1 MSLYRVLV
9 VDDDPWMHRII
20 ATHLSGLSLKIDTA
34 DEGTTALAKALA
46 TNPDLII
53 SDVMMP
59 GMDGWALVR
68 EIRAHARFAFVPF
81 IFLTS
86 LSSAGDLLR
95 GFRLGADDFLC
106 KPFGGDQLVERVLS
120 ALKRS
125 ERTLANA
132 QARLGDSHGC
142 GLRGTLADVGLASL
156 LTLFEMERKTGLL
169 ALTRK
174 SPRERCRIFLRDG
187 AGRRRA
193 RPTSKPG
200 SCTPSRSTTPCTGP
214 RGRSASAPSPIEVN
228 DCVQMSTT
236 QLLIDGARRLDE
248 AMRSTLMSSCGRRR
262 VRHDRPG
269 APATPRPID
278 PVRLARRLRRGRR
291 PPARRR
297 LVEHPPRPARH
308 VVAAAAHHRQPR
320 AELQPP
326 DLAGPGGPAASR
338 STTTRTGR
346 SAATGTPPRWAPT
359 SARAGPPRGP

>member
-34 DEGTTALAKALA
+34 DEGATALAKALA

-59 GMDGWALVR
+59 GMDGWTLVR

-187 AGRRRA
+187 RVVAASSDLEAGLVHA
-193 RPTSKPG
+193 LAIYHALYWTEG
-200 SCTPSRSTTPCTGP
+200 SFSF
-214 RGRSASAPSPIEVN
+214 SAVPIEVN
-228 DCVQMSTT
+228 DCVRMSTT

-248 AMRSTLMSSCGRRR
+248 AMRPTLMTELRKAQ
-262 VRHDRPG
+262 G
-269 APATPRPID
+269 A
-278 PVRLARRLRRGRR
+278 
-291 PPARRR
+291 
-297 LVEHPPRPARH
+297 
-308 VVAAAAHHRQPR
+308 
-320 AELQPP
+320 
-326 DLAGPGGPAASR
+326 S
-338 STTTRTGR
+338 
-346 SAATGTPPRWAPT
+346 
-359 SARAGPPRGP
+359 